1 MPLLLLIKSLGWILA
16 HAPESL
22 LRALAAALGAF
33 LHVGLPR
40 RRRLLR
46 SNLAHAF
53 PDLSFAARERIARES
68 CRRLVETGLL
78 SLASPYLSAARLRQ
92 MLRAGPGL
100 QDMLR
105 ERRDRP
111 HPTVLVSAHLA
122 YWEAQTWMAVLTDLP
137 LGDFGVIYRPL
148 DHPGLDDFVRRTRE
162 RFGMRLLSR
171 KAGFAEAAR
180 ILRHNGCVGILFDQ
194 NAGMQGALTTLF
206 GRVCSTTE
214 LPGILAEKFGAEVR
228 VITAHRLGF
237 WRVELRI
244 TPVPHDGSAAGVVFA
259 LNRWLEATL
268 SRDDGLRESWLWSHD
283 RWRHQDRPAA
293 RFRLESR
300 RDLLAL
306 EQRARG
312 WAELPRRTRLF
323 VRLPNWLGDVV
334 MALPLLRALRAA
346 RPDMA
351 LTLIGKGPFRDV
363 CELGGLGFEDYVPL
377 PSRGAGYW
385 RQFRA
390 LAQRWPDTYL
400 LLTQSIRGDVEAW
413 LTACP
418 QRFGLV
424 RPGHPRPLLTHAY
437 RRPSGTDPRRQHQFE
452 EWLHLLRHFGL
463 ETDVDRRPASLP
475 AVTGAPRV
483 GLICGSEN
491 HPAKRWPAAHWSALI
506 RRFPDVSFF
515 LFGTPADRT
524 ITDAVAAACPGAKV
538 ENLAGRTTLREFG
551 ERLRA
556 CTVLVSNDTGGMH
569 LANAL
574 GVPVIALFGP
584 TNPIRT
590 APVFSSD
597 VEILQPPGC
606 PPTGGGALSDLVP
619 EAVAASLQRR
629 LGRLADGV

>member
-16 HAPESL
+16 HAPEPL
-22 LRALAAALGAF
+22 LRALSATLGTL
-33 LHVGLPR
+33 LHVGFPR

-46 SNLAHAF
+46 SNLSHAF
-53 PDLSFAARERIARES
+53 PELSVAAREHIARES
-68 CRRLVETGLL
+68 CRRLVETGML
-78 SLASPYLSAARLRQ
+78 SLASPYLSATRLRQ

-100 QDMLR
+100 EDMLR
-105 ERRDRP
+105 DRRDRP
-111 HPTVLVSAHLA
+111 HPTILVSAHLA
-122 YWEAQTWMAVLTDLP
+122 YWEAQTWMAVLTDVP

-180 ILRHNGCVGILFDQ
+180 ILRNNGCVGILFDQ

-214 LPGILAEKFGAEVR
+214 LHGILAEKFGAEVR

-244 TPVPHDGSAAGVVFA
+244 APVSHDGSAAGVVFA
-259 LNRWLEATL
+259 LNRWLEETL
-268 SRDDGLRESWLWSHD
+268 SRDAGLRDSWLWSHD
-283 RWRHQDRPAA
+283 RWRHQDRPSA

-306 EQRARG
+306 ERRARG
-312 WAELPRRTRLF
+312 WTDFPRKTRLF

-334 MALPLLRALRAA
+334 MALPLLQALRAG
-346 RPDMA
+346 RPDME
-351 LTLIGKGPFRDV
+351 LTLIGKGPFREV
-363 CELGGLGFEDYVPL
+363 CELGGLTFEHYLPL
-377 PSRGAGYW
+377 PPRGAGYW
-385 RQFRA
+385 RHFRT
-390 LAQRWPDTYL
+390 LAQRGPDTYL
-400 LLTQSIRGDVEAW
+400 LFTQSIRGDVEAW

-424 RPGHPRPLLTHAY
+424 RPGHPRPLLTHGY
-437 RRPSGTDPRRQHQFE
+437 RRPSGTDPRTQHQLD
-452 EWLHLLRHFGL
+452 EWVELVRHFGL
-463 ETDVDRRPASLP
+463 EVPIDRRPSNSP
-475 AVTGAPRV
+475 APGGAPRV

-491 HPAKRWPAAHWSALI
+491 HPAKRWPATHWSALI
-506 RRFPDVSFF
+506 QRFPDVSFV
-515 LFGTPADRT
+515 LFGTPADRA
-524 ITDAVAAACPGAKV
+524 ITDTVTAACAGARV
-538 ENLAGRTTLREFG
+538 ENLAGRTTLRDFG
-551 ERLRA
+551 ERLRT

-584 TNPIRT
+584 TNPVRT
-590 APVFSSD
+590 APVFSSVVD
-597 VEILQPPGC
+597 ILQPPGC
-606 PPTGGGALSDLVP
+606 PPTGGGSLSDLLP
-619 EAVAASLQRR
+619 ETVAAAVQRHLSPSR
-629 LGRLADGV
+629 SGV